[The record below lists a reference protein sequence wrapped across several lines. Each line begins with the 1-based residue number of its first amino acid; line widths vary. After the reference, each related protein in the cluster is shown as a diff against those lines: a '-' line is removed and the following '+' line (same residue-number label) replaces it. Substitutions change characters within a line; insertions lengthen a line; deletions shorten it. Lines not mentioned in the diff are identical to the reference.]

1 VKGGNIR
8 LARAFISI
16 SGLVQGIGFRP
27 FVYRIAVR
35 YGLGGYVK
43 NLGDAGVEIVVEG
56 ENASIEAFLVDLYE
70 KRPPIAVY
78 TKVDV
83 DWLEE
88 NVEYSEFNIDLSDLG
103 KRTVKLSI
111 IPPDITVCPDC
122 LGEMFDPGNRHSLY
136 PFTCCA
142 ICGPRFTTIK
152 DLPYDRERTTMEM
165 FPLCPDC
172 NGEYWDP
179 LDRRFNAQ
187 TICCPTCGP
196 QMTLYTTDGAIVEGA
211 PLIIAARLLDE
222 GSILAIKGI
231 GGIHLAVKTTDDDS
245 ILKMRE
251 RRRKPGKP
259 FALMSKTLEA
269 VEGFANVGET
279 ERELLTS
286 YARPIVA
293 LKKRAPFPLSEYIS
307 PGLHTVGVML
317 PYSGIHQILFHNIS
331 EPALVMTSANYPG
344 EPMFTNNNLAF
355 KKLRGIVDY
364 LLLHD
369 RVIHARCDDSVAR
382 MVDGAPLFLRRSR
395 GYVPMPLDLSF
406 ASEMTVISVGP
417 ELTSTAALLK
427 MNRCYLTQHLGN
439 IESPESVEFLEEAI
453 RHLVKVLR
461 GGRADAVACDLHPR
475 FLSRGV
481 AEKLVEDDDAQL
493 VEVQHHHAHLASV
506 MADNDLEPG
515 DEAVGI
521 ICDGYGYGSDGEA
534 WGGEI
539 LVGGYDDF
547 RRAGHVERQPMP
559 GGDLASVRYGRM
571 LQGILYGSMPDEA
584 LRCLLIKNYLDG
596 YGQGEKEVDIVF
608 SQLEKRIYTP
618 WTTSVGR
625 LLDAVSCLLGI
636 SYSRTYEGEGAM
648 KLEAFATRG
657 RSKNVSLPVEIEE
670 KGGQQV
676 LKTTQMVKGVLD
688 LIDKTPRTDLAFGF
702 QAALSEGLAEM
713 AIRTAQTEGINTV
726 AFSGGVANNHMITE
740 TIRRIVE
747 DQGLRFLRHRR
758 VPGGDGGVSLGQ
770 AVVAALR
777 EL

>member
-1 VKGGNIR
+1 M
-8 LARAFISI
+8 ARAFISI

-27 FVYRIAVR
+27 FVYRIAVGN
-35 YGLGGYVK
+35 GLRGYVK
-43 NLGDAGVEIVVEG
+43 NLGDAGVEIDVEG
-56 ENASIEAFLVDLYE
+56 AKASIEAFLMDLHE

-88 NVEYSEFNIDLSDLG
+88 KSGYSEFNIDMSDLG
-103 KRTVKLSI
+103 KRAVKLSI

-122 LGEMFDPGNRHSLY
+122 LEEMFDPGNRHYLY

-142 ICGPRFTTIK
+142 ICGPRLTTIT

-172 NGEYWDP
+172 GGEYWDP

-196 QMTLYTTDGAIVEGA
+196 QMTLYTTDGAIVEGD
-211 PLIIAARLLDE
+211 PLINAARLLEE
-222 GSILAIKGI
+222 GSIFAIKGI

-245 ILKMRE
+245 ILTLRE

-259 FALMSKTLEA
+259 FALMSESLEA
-269 VEGFANVGET
+269 VEGFAHVGEK

-293 LKKRAPFPLSEYIS
+293 LKKRDPFPLSGYIS
-307 PGLHTVGVML
+307 PWLHTVGVML
-317 PYSGIHQILFHNIS
+317 PYSGIHQILFHNFS

-344 EPMFTNNNLAF
+344 EPMFTSNDLAF
-355 KKLRGIVDY
+355 EKLRGVVDY

-382 MVDGAPLFLRRSR
+382 MVDGTPLFLRRSR
-395 GYVPMPLDLSF
+395 GYVPMPLDLPF
-406 ASEMTVISVGP
+406 ASERTVISVGP

-427 MNRCYLTQHLGN
+427 MNRCYLTQHLGE
-439 IESPESVEFLEEAI
+439 IESPEAVAFLEEAI

-461 GGRADAVACDLHPR
+461 GGRADTVACDLHPR

-481 AEKLVEDDDAQL
+481 AETLVEDNDAQL

-539 LVGGYDDF
+539 LVGGYDGF
-547 RRAGHVERQPMP
+547 KRAGHVERQPMP
-559 GGDLASVRYGRM
+559 GGDIAAVRYGRM

-584 LRCLLIKNYLDG
+584 LRRLLTENYLDG

-625 LLDAVSCLLGI
+625 LLDAVSCLLGV
-636 SYSRTYEGEGAM
+636 SNTRTYEGEGAM
-648 KLEAFATRG
+648 KLEAFAARG
-657 RSKNVSLPVEIEE
+657 SPGTVSLPVEIEE
-670 KGGQQV
+670 NGGLRV
-676 LKTTQMVKGVLD
+676 LKTTQMVKAVLD
-688 LIDKTPRTDLAFGF
+688 LLRETPGTDLAYGF

-713 AIRTAQTEGINTV
+713 AVRTAQSEGINTV

-740 TIRRIVE
+740 TIRRSVE
-747 DQGLRFLRHRR
+747 TQGLRFLRHRR
-758 VPGGDGGVSLGQ
+758 VPAGDGGVSLGQ

-777 EL
+777 RS

>member
-1 VKGGNIR
+1 

-27 FVYRIAVR
+27 FVYRIAVGN
-35 YGLGGYVK
+35 GLRGYVK
-43 NLGDAGVEIVVEG
+43 NLGDAGVEIDVEG
-56 ENASIEAFLVDLYE
+56 EKSSIETFLVDLRE
-70 KRPPIAVY
+70 RRPPIAVY

-83 DWLEE
+83 DRLEE
-88 NVEYSEFNIDLSDLG
+88 KAGYSEFNIDMSDLG
-103 KRTVKLSI
+103 KRAVKLSI

-122 LGEMFDPGNRHSLY
+122 LGEMFDPGNRHYLY

-142 ICGPRFTTIK
+142 ICGPRFTTIR
-152 DLPYDRERTTMEM
+152 DLPYDRERTTMEV

-172 NGEYWDP
+172 GREYWDP

-196 QMTLYTTDGAIVEGA
+196 KMTLYTTDGASVEGD
-211 PLIIAARLLDE
+211 PLINAARLLEE
-222 GSILAIKGI
+222 GSIFAIKGI
-231 GGIHLAVKTTDDDS
+231 GGIHLAVKTTDDDP
-245 ILKMRE
+245 ILTLRE

-259 FALMSKTLEA
+259 FALMSEDLEA
-269 VEGFANVGET
+269 VEGFAHVGEK

-293 LKKRAPFPLSEYIS
+293 LKKRSPFPLSGNIS

-344 EPMFTNNNLAF
+344 EPMFTSNDLAF
-355 KKLRGIVDY
+355 EKLRGVVDY
-364 LLLHD
+364 HLLHD

-406 ASEMTVISVGP
+406 ASERTVISVGP

-427 MNRCYLTQHLGN
+427 MNRCYLTQHLGD
-439 IESPESVEFLEEAI
+439 IESPEAVAFLEEAI

-481 AEKLVEDDDAQL
+481 AETLVEDNYARL

-521 ICDGYGYGSDGEA
+521 ICDGFGYGSDGEA

-539 LVGGYDDF
+539 LVGGYEGF
-547 RRAGHVERQPMP
+547 KRAGHVERQPMP

-584 LRCLLIKNYLDG
+584 LRRLLTENYLES

-608 SQLEKRIYTP
+608 SQLKKRINTP

-625 LLDAVSCLLGI
+625 LLDAVSCLLGV
-636 SYSRTYEGEGAM
+636 SDTRTYEGEGAM
-648 KLEAFATRG
+648 KLEAFAARG
-657 RSKNVSLPVEIEE
+657 SPGKVSLPVEIEE
-670 KGGQQV
+670 NGGSRV
-676 LKTTQMVKGVLD
+676 LKTTQMVKGVLN
-688 LIDKTPRTDLAFGF
+688 LIGETPRTDLAYGF

-713 AIRTAQTEGINTV
+713 AVGTAQSEGVRAV

-740 TIRRIVE
+740 TIRRRVE
-747 DQGLRFLRHRR
+747 AHGLRFLRHRR
-758 VPGGDGGVSLGQ
+758 VPAGDGGVSLGQ

-777 EL
+777 ES

>member
-1 VKGGNIR
+1 M
-8 LARAFISI
+8 ARTFVSI

-27 FVYRIAVR
+27 FVYMIAVGN
-35 YGLGGYVK
+35 GLRGYVK
-43 NLGDAGVEIVVEG
+43 NLGDAGVEIDVEG
-56 ENASIEAFLVDLYE
+56 EKGSIEAFLVDLYDE
-70 KRPPIAVY
+70 RPPIAVY
-78 TKVDV
+78 TRVDV

-88 NVEYSEFNIDLSDLG
+88 KAGYSEFNIDMSDLG
-103 KRTVKLSI
+103 KRAVKLSI

-122 LGEMFDPGNRHSLY
+122 LEEMFNTSDRHYLY

-142 ICGPRFTTIK
+142 ICGPRFTTIT

-172 NGEYWDP
+172 DGEYWDP

-196 QMTLYTTDGAIVEGA
+196 QMTLYTNDGEIVEGA
-211 PLIIAARLLDE
+211 PLVNAARLLEE
-222 GSILAIKGI
+222 GSIFAIKGS
-231 GGIHLAVKTTDDDS
+231 GGIHLAVKTTNDDS
-245 ILKMRE
+245 ILTLRE

-259 FALMSKTLEA
+259 FALMSESLEA
-269 VEGFANVGET
+269 VEGFAHVGEK

-293 LKKRAPFPLSEYIS
+293 LKKRDPFPLSGYIS

-317 PYSGIHQILFHNIS
+317 PYSGIHQILFHYLKK
-331 EPALVMTSANYPG
+331 PALVMTSANYPG
-344 EPMFTNNNLAF
+344 EPMFTGNDIAF
-355 KKLRGIVDY
+355 DKLRGVVDY

-395 GYVPMPLDLSF
+395 GYVPMPLDLPFTSGK
-406 ASEMTVISVGP
+406 TVISVGP

-427 MNRCYLTQHLGN
+427 MNRCYLTQHLGD
-439 IESPESVEFLEEAI
+439 IESPESVAFLEEAI
-453 RHLVKVLR
+453 RHIVNVLR

-481 AEKLVEDDDAQL
+481 AEKLVDENDASL

-506 MADNDLEPG
+506 MVDNGLEPG
-515 DEAVGI
+515 EEAVGI

-539 LVGGYDDF
+539 LVGGYEGF
-547 RRAGHVERQPMP
+547 KRAGHVERQPMP

-571 LQGILYGSMPDEA
+571 LQGILYGSMPDED
-584 LRCLLIKNYLDG
+584 LRHILTENHLNG
-596 YGQGEKEVDIVF
+596 YSHGEKEVDIIF
-608 SQLEKRIYTP
+608 SQLQKRIYTP

-625 LLDAVSCLLGI
+625 LLDAVSCLLGVSSI
-636 SYSRTYEGEGAM
+636 RTYEGEGAM
-648 KLEAFATRG
+648 KLEAFAEWG
-657 RSKNVSLPVEIEE
+657 SPGKVSLSFEIVEN
-670 KGGQQV
+670 GGSKV
-676 LKTTQMVKGVLD
+676 LKTTQMVKSVLD
-688 LIDKTPRTDLAFGF
+688 LIGNHKKTDLAYGF

-713 AIRTAQTEGINTV
+713 AVRIAITEGLKTV
-726 AFSGGVANNHMITE
+726 AFSGGVANNNMITE
-740 TIRRIVE
+740 TIRRRVE
-747 DQGLRFLRHRR
+747 AHGLRFLRHKK
-758 VPGGDGGVSLGQ
+758 VPASDGGISLGQ

-777 EL
+777 ES